1 MIISGGCKGGPVSVQ
16 SAVHLKSAHSSSLA
30 YIVGGL
36 LTLMSAVGILLT
48 LILGLL
54 VTPKD
59 AVEGNVFRIFY
70 VHVGTAWNAYA
81 AFFVLFV
88 ASVLYLWRGRPIWD
102 RVARI
107 AAEIGLLFT
116 TIVLITGSIWGRPV
130 WGVWWTWDA
139 RLTTTLVLWFMDLAY
154 LLLRAYT
161 ADEGRA
167 PRYAA
172 IVGIITFIDVPI
184 VQFSVSWWR
193 TLHPQADVLAPGHLA
208 PSMLIALLV
217 SVFAFTILGV
227 ALFVQRLRLETV
239 RDDLR
244 ELRQRAEELE

>member
-1 MIISGGCKGGPVSVQ
+1 MSVQ
-16 SAVHLKSAHSSSLA
+16 SVVHPRSTRPRSLES
-30 YIVGGL
+30 IVGGL
-36 LTLMSAVGILLT
+36 LTVVSAAGIVLT

-70 VHVGTAWNAYA
+70 IHVGTAWNAYA

-88 ASVLYLWRGRPIWD
+88 ASVLYLWRDQPIWD
-102 RVARI
+102 RAARI

-130 WGVWWTWDA
+130 WGVWWAWDA

-208 PSMLIALLV
+208 PSMLVALLV
-217 SVFAFTILGV
+217 SVFAFTILGI
-227 ALFVQRLRLETV
+227 ALFVQRFRLETV
-239 RDDLR
+239 RD
-244 ELRQRAEELE
+244 ELRVLRRQAEELEIESL